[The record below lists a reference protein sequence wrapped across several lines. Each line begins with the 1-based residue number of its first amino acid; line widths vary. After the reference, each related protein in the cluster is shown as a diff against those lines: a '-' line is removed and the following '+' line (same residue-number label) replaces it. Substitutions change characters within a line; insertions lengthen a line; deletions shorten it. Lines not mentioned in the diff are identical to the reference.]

1 MRNLKLPLIL
11 ILLLLA
17 CACLLGVTVW
27 AGAIPRRAEILF
39 GPPSA
44 ALSTF
49 ERFQLSWVLVENVEA
64 LTLPVDPDGEPVEF
78 VIGEGEPAES
88 VIERLESAGLV
99 RDPGIFRDYLV
110 YSGADTRL
118 VPGTYTLSPTLSG
131 LDIAASIQNLA
142 ATGVTFRI
150 LPGWRLEEIAAA
162 LPSSGIAVSETD
174 FLDAVRRT
182 PTGGISAFWPAGAT
196 HEGLLF
202 PDVYSLPRSLTAD
215 SLIGIFTENFR
226 SRLTTDLQDGFANQG
241 LSVFEAVTLA
251 SIVEREA
258 VVSEEMPLIASVF
271 LNRLAIGMKL
281 DADPTVQYA
290 LGFSGAWGWWK
301 APLSL
306 NDLQIAHTYN
316 TYQIPGLP
324 PGPIASPGIEALLA
338 VAFPEPS
345 GYYYFRAD
353 CDGSGRH
360 LFAETFEEQQA
371 NACE

>member
-1 MRNLKLPLIL
+1 MNKLRLP
-11 ILLLLA
+11 LLLLLVLLT
-17 CACLLGVTVW
+17 CACILGVSIW
-27 AGAIPRRAEILF
+27 AGAIPARAEILF
-39 GPPSA
+39 GTPVP
-44 ALSTF
+44 ALSRF
-49 ERFQLSWVLVENVEA
+49 EGFRLAWSLTENVEA

-78 VIGEGEPAES
+78 VIGEGEPASS
-88 VIERLESAGLV
+88 VIDRLAAEGLV
-99 RDPGIFRDYLV
+99 RDAGIFRDYMV

-118 VPGTYTLSPTLSG
+118 VPGVYTLSPALSA
-131 LDIAASIQNLA
+131 LDIAAQIQNLA
-142 ATGVTFRI
+142 ATGVSFRI

-162 LPSSGIAVSETD
+162 LPSSGIAVSETE
-174 FLDAVRRT
+174 FLAAVRR
-182 PTGGISAFWPAGAT
+182 PPAGGISAFWPADAT

-215 SLIGIFTENFR
+215 ALIGILTENFR
-226 SRLTTDLQDGFANQG
+226 TRLTVDLQDGFALQG
-241 LSVFEAVTLA
+241 LSVYEAVTLA

-271 LNRLAIGMKL
+271 LNRLEIGMKL

-290 LGFSGAWGWWK
+290 LGFSAAWGWWK

-316 TYQIPGLP
+316 TYQISGLP
-324 PGPIASPGIEALLA
+324 PGPIANPGIEALLA

-345 GYYYFRAD
+345 PYYYFRAT
-353 CDGSGRH
+353 CDGTGRH
-360 LFAETFEEQQA
+360 VFAETFEEHQG